1 MNEVLPNKESLAGKR
16 APVSLG
22 SFITFGA
29 FVLLFVVFSVTANN
43 FFTVRNVLTMALQ
56 TATITMMGIG
66 VTFVIITAGID
77 LSIGSVV
84 ALAGTAAVMIAN
96 AGVPSWLA
104 MVAGVG
110 IGALCGLGNGLLIT
124 RLRLP
129 PFIATLG
136 SMMIL
141 RGVVLTITNAN
152 SSPAPDDFGNLANNT
167 LFKVVQTADDG
178 SVNTVF
184 PGVSYIVLI
193 MILMVLI
200 FSFLLKKTKVGRYAI
215 AIGSN
220 EEASRLSG
228 IKVNRYKVI
237 TYIIAGFLSGLVGI
251 LLASRMVTSQPNGGI
266 GYEMNAIASAVI
278 GGTSL
283 MGGVGTIGGTVIGS
297 FIIGVLS
304 TGLTMMGA
312 SYFAQQIVIGSVV
325 ILAVAVDQIRN
336 RPKKRKG

>member
-1 MNEVLPNKESLAGKR
+1 MTDTVKPATPLAKTKAPLALGKF
-16 APVSLG
+16 V
-22 SFITFGA
+22 TFGA
-29 FVLLFVVFSVTANN
+29 FVLLFILFSLTANN
-43 FFTVRNVLTMALQ
+43 FFTVRNVLTMTLQ

-66 VTFVIITAGID
+66 VTFVIITGGID

-84 ALAGTAAVMIAN
+84 ALSGTAAVMIAN
-96 AGVPSWLA
+96 SGVPSWIA
-104 MVAGVG
+104 MLLGVT

-141 RGVVLTITNAN
+141 RGLVLTITNAN

-167 LFKVVQTADDG
+167 LFKVTQPGDDG
-178 SVNTVF
+178 IITVF
-184 PGVSYIVLI
+184 PGISYIVII
-193 MILMVLI
+193 MILMVVV
-200 FSFLLKKTKVGRYAI
+200 FWFLLQLTRVGRYAY

-220 EEASRLSG
+220 EEAARLSG
-228 IKVNRYKVI
+228 IKVNRYKIYTYVI
-237 TYIIAGFLSGLVGI
+237 CGFLAGVVGV

-266 GYEMNAIASAVI
+266 GYEMNAIASSVI

-283 MGGVGTIGGTVIGS
+283 MGGVGTVGGTVIGS

-312 SYFAQQIVIGSVV
+312 NYFAQQIVIGSVV

-336 RPKKRKG
+336 RPKRRKV